1 MPSLDFF
8 IGKGGVGKTTISAA
22 YAVTCAAGRGRVLLL
37 STDPAHSLFDVF
49 GLRSA
54 RERQR
59 VKVGARK
66 TLEVWQ
72 LDAARE
78 FDDFMREYR
87 DAVLDVIA
95 AGTIFSREEVAPLLD
110 TTIPGMAEVSALLV
124 LADLLDSREYDH
136 IVVDTAPM
144 GHTLRLFELPDA
156 FLRVLRFLQIAASR
170 DQVLAQRFAHTTV
183 AGPAFLDEWAKRAEA
198 IRSAIFHPSKRKP
211 GLLGALGG
219 DGNRLWLVTTPEDFA
234 LNESVRAKR
243 ALAES
248 SPPLRVDE
256 IVLNRAMMEP
266 GKCPRCAVSS
276 KRTRAARSFLR
287 RHFAGTEE
295 WIAEDVGAPVSGAE
309 ALLAFGQHVFGGK
322 RLQLSNATPKVS
334 AIGFKRVKWPM
345 LETPLS
351 LTIGKGGVGK
361 TTISAALSYAARQ
374 NDPETPLTICSTDPA
389 PSLDDV
395 FRQSVGDRAQPVLRD
410 AGFHAMEIDAA
421 AAFRRWT
428 SKLKDKLADAFSGT
442 SGSVHI
448 DLTFEREVITA
459 LLDMVPPGM
468 DELVATFRI
477 LDLLGQKDQR
487 RGRRG
492 EEIARQRRVVI
503 DMAPTGHALELLR
516 MPERIQ
522 LWTRLILRAL
532 APHRGLALAQEAAVE
547 IATIGQQVRE
557 LAQTLHDEK
566 RSRVYVVML
575 AEPLPDRETG
585 RLIKD
590 LKALDV
596 KLGPI
601 LVNRVLMT
609 EPSPAKPARAGHSQ
623 RSTRCEWCERAARFQ
638 FATLARLKHEGF
650 GTLLAVAEQPAAVA
664 GAAKLKKLTRELW
677 RIV

>member
-8 IGKGGVGKTTISAA
+8 IGKGGVGKTTISSA
-22 YAVTCAAGRGRVLLL
+22 YAAMRAAERGRVLLL

-49 GLRSA
+49 ALRSS

-59 VKVGARK
+59 VKVGRK
-66 TLEVWQ
+66 SLEVWQ

-78 FDDFMREYR
+78 FDEFMSGYR

-95 AGTIFSREEVAPLLD
+95 SGTIFSREEIAPLLD

-124 LADLLDSREYDH
+124 IADLLESSDYDH
-136 IVVDTAPM
+136 IVVDTAPL

-183 AGPAFLDEWAKRAEA
+183 AGPAFLREWERRAEA
-198 IRSAIFHPSKRKP
+198 IRSAIS
-211 GLLGALGG
+211 GE
-219 DGNRLWLVTTPEDFA
+219 GNRLWLVTTPEDFA

-248 SPPLRVDE
+248 SSPLRVNE
-256 IVLNRAMMEP
+256 IVLNRATTEAR
-266 GKCPRCAVSS
+266 KCARCAAAA
-276 KRTRAARSFLR
+276 KRTIAAKSFLR
-287 RHFAGTEE
+287 RHFPRTKVR
-295 WIAEDVGAPVSGAE
+295 IAEDIGAPVAGAK
-309 ALLAFGQHVFGGK
+309 ALGAFGQNVFEGAKFIPPSAGSRQMGGAK
-322 RLQLSNATPKVS
+322 DVEFIKT
-334 AIGFKRVKWPM
+334 KWPV
-345 LETPLS
+345 LDTPLS

-361 TTISAALSYAARQ
+361 TTVSATLSYISRKS
-374 NDPETPLTICSTDPA
+374 DPGTTLTICSTDPA

-395 FRQSVGDRAQPVLRD
+395 FRQPIGDRAVAVLRD
-410 AGFHAMEIDAA
+410 PGFRALEMDAA
-421 AAFRRWT
+421 ADFRRW
-428 SKLKDKLADAFSGT
+428 SSSLKDKLADAFGGT

-477 LDLLGQKDQR
+477 VELLNEKDQR
-487 RGRRG
+487 RGRKG
-492 EEIARQRRVVI
+492 AEIAENTRVVI

-532 APHRGLALAQEAAVE
+532 APHRSLAMAQEAAVE

-557 LAQTLHDEK
+557 LAKTLHDP
-566 RSRVYVVML
+566 RRCRVYVVML
-575 AEPLPDRETG
+575 PEPLPDRETG
-585 RLIKD
+585 RL
-590 LKALDV
+590 LKQLNELEV
-596 KLGPI
+596 PLGPVF
-601 LVNRVLMT
+601 VNRVLRI
-609 EPSPAKPARAGHSQ
+609 PRSAKTGL
-623 RSTRCEWCERAARFQ
+623 TRGTQDCPRCARAARFQ
-638 FATLARLKHEGF
+638 MATLARLKRQHF
-650 GTLLAVAEQPAAVA
+650 GTLLAVAEQPAPVA
-664 GAAKLKKLTRELW
+664 GATALKKFTRELW
-677 RIV
+677 RIE